1 VVLLKLV
8 KVSVIPLSQL
18 FLPASSLH
26 GYWDVT
32 HDHIPPTTFSGFV
45 LRAILSVDGLKN
57 LAGEYTPHKVNEG
70 LLVRIKRIDGRM
82 VCDWHIARREEV
94 IEDFKPPYLE
104 YHFKAISLGV
114 YPGPLLRSKQPNVGV
129 VDKYWNVLKYI
140 DNVELVLKLGVKTWH
155 YVVVGDGEKY
165 HYDVVKV
172 KHKVFSD
179 PLYGFILVNDRVL
192 ENYLEK
198 LMMGWFIYRLGVK
211 NLVAMRVEELMNEV
225 GGDVVDYVLPFLSMP
240 NKVLCSFTTALL
252 DINALKGLR
261 KDASVIKGYLHV
273 SSDPVDELGKLILFR
288 DKEYN
293 IYGVDREWL
302 RYLV

>member
-1 VVLLKLV
+1 MVLLKLV
-8 KVSVIPLSQL
+8 KVNVIPLSPL
-18 FLPASSLH
+18 FLPVSSLH
-26 GYWDVT
+26 GYWDTT
-32 HDHIPPTTFSGFV
+32 HDHIPPTTFSGFM
-45 LRAILSVDGLKN
+45 LRAVLSVDDFRN
-57 LAGEYTPHKVNEG
+57 LAGEYIPHKVDEG
-70 LLVRIKRIDGRM
+70 LLVRIKRVSGKT
-82 VCDWHIARREEV
+82 VCDWCIARREEV
-94 IEDFKPPYLE
+94 IEGFKPPYLE
-104 YHFKAISLGV
+104 YHFKAVSLGV
-114 YPGPLLRSKQPNVGV
+114 YPEQLLRGKYPNVGI

-140 DNVELVLKLGVKTWH
+140 DNVELVLKLGIKTWH
-155 YVVVGDGEKY
+155 YVAVSDAEKY

-172 KHKVFSD
+172 KHKVFSN

-198 LMMGWFIYRLGVK
+198 LMRGWFIYRLGVK
-211 NLVAMRVEELMNEV
+211 NLVAVRVEELMSEV
-225 GGDVVDYVLPFLSMP
+225 SGDVVDYVLPFLSIP

-261 KDASVIKGYLHV
+261 RDVSVIKGYLHV

-293 IYGVDREWL
+293 IYGVDRGWL